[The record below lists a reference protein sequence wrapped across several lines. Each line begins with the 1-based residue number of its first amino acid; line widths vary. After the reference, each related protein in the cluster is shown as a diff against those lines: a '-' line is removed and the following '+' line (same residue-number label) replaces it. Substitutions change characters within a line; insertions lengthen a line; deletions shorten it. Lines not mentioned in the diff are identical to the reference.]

1 MGVMILLLE
10 LKQLECLII
19 IFEQNSMPLKSL
31 ESSDRLEKK
40 EERGP
45 EYSVTLKRAM
55 PVL

>member
-40 EERGP
+40 EERGL